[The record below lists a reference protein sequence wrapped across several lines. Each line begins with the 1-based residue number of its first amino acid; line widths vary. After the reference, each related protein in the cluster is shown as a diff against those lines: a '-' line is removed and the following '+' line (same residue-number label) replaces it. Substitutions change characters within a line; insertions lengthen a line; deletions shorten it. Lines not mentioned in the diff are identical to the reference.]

1 MKKVVVFLL
10 AFVIVLAG
18 CASKQTYINDDGKI
32 VIGFISESMT
42 VQRWIRDR
50 EIFVGRAED
59 LGAEVIVQNAYEDI
73 ERQKEIGIEM
83 VKKGVDVI
91 VIVPWDKDS
100 LTDLVRYAQANNVKV
115 IAYDRLI
122 RDANVDL
129 YISFDNYQVGY
140 MMAQAA
146 VNNKPS
152 GNYVVLNGP
161 QTDNNCYM
169 IKDGIYDVLGPYIE
183 RGSINVVGET
193 WIEAWR
199 DEASYEYVSSLLS
212 NGTQIDAIIAAD
224 DRLSEGAI
232 NALSENRLAG
242 SVYVTGQDAELAA
255 CQRIVEGTQHMTVY
269 KPIRVL
275 SEGAADIA
283 IRMAEGKETGA
294 TETIFDG
301 TYDVP
306 YIIYAIRLVNKQNMV
321 EEIINDGFYEK
332 ERVYQNVPKSK
343 WPQ

>member
-1 MKKVVVFLL
+1 MKKVVVVLL
-10 AFVIVLAG
+10 AFVFVLAG
-18 CASKQTYINDDGKI
+18 CSSKQTYINDDGKI

-59 LGAEVIVQNAYEDI
+59 LGAEVIVQNAYEDS
-73 ERQKEIGIEM
+73 ERQKEIGIDM

-140 MMAQAA
+140 LMAQAA
-146 VNNKPS
+146 VADKPT
-152 GNYVVLNGP
+152 GNYVILNGP
-161 QTDNNCYM
+161 HTDNNCYL
-169 IKDGIYDVLGPYIE
+169 INEAVYDVLEPYTE
-183 RGSINVVGET
+183 RGSINIVGET

-199 DEASYEYVSSLLS
+199 DEASYEFISSLIS
-212 NGTQIDAIIAAD
+212 NGTHIDAIIAAD

-275 SEGAADIA
+275 AEGAAEIA
-283 IRMAEGKETGA
+283 VRMAEGKELGDV
-294 TETIFDG
+294 ETIFDG

-306 YIIYAIRLVNKQNMV
+306 YIFYLIRPVNKQNMV

-332 ERVYQNVPKSK
+332 ERVYQNVPKSE
-343 WPQ
+343 WP

>member
-10 AFVIVLAG
+10 AFVFLMLAG
-18 CASKQTYINDDGKI
+18 CTSKQTYINDDGKI
-32 VIGFISESMT
+32 IIGFISESMT

-50 EIFVGRAED
+50 EIFVARAED
-59 LGAEVIVQNAYEDI
+59 LGAEVIVQNAYEDS
-73 ERQKEIGIEM
+73 ERQKEIGIDL
-83 VKKGVDVI
+83 VKKGVDVL

-115 IAYDRLI
+115 ISYDRLI

-140 MMAQAA
+140 LMAQAA
-146 VNNKPS
+146 VGNKPT
-152 GNYVVLNGP
+152 GNYVILNGP
-161 QTDNNCYM
+161 HTDNNCY
-169 IKDGIYDVLGPYIE
+169 IINEAIYDVLDPYIE
-183 RGSINVVGET
+183 QGDINIVGEN

-199 DEASYEYVSSLLS
+199 DEASYDYVSSLLS
-212 NGTQIDAIIAAD
+212 NGIQIDAIIAAD
-224 DRLSEGAI
+224 DRLAEGAV

-275 SEGAADIA
+275 AEGAAEIA
-283 IRMAEGKETGA
+283 VRMAEGKELGDV
-294 TETIFDG
+294 ETIFDG

-306 YIIYAIRLVNKQNMV
+306 YIFYLIRPVNKQNMV

-332 ERVYQNVPKSK
+332 ERVYQNVPKSE
-343 WPQ
+343 WP